1 MRKSQVPWYLPR
13 LPQSVAWRYAIALAA
28 FLISFFLREAL
39 DPWLY
44 AHRGFILFLPA
55 ILLVTFVAGLGPG
68 ILTAVLSGV
77 GAWYF
82 FISPFWSFRLDLD
95 GAVGLGTF
103 VLGSTVGI
111 TLVHWLR
118 ITVDRLEAERARVE
132 ALARQREMLFEA
144 DPNGI
149 LVVDPTGRIQIVNN
163 QVAALFGYRRDE
175 LIGLSVE
182 TLVPDRFR
190 GNHASLRAGFI
201 THPSNR
207 PMGAGRD
214 LYGLRKDGS
223 EFPVEIGLGSFTA
236 GDREMS
242 LAIVTGIAERKRV
255 EEREK
260 LLVGELEHRTKNL
273 FAVVYALAHR
283 SLRGDH
289 TLDEAREAFLG
300 RMQALMR
307 ADQRLTNSAWKGTSL
322 SDIACSELEPF
333 AGRFKL
339 DGAEI
344 ELSPQAAQNF
354 ALAVHELA
362 TNASKYGALST
373 AEGKI
378 AIEWS
383 VHANEEGKALKFHW
397 QEHGGPP
404 VSIPKQDGFGAALLK
419 ATLGEGRIEFASEGL
434 NYQVDVPLAGI
445 LPRAETLQPDLT
457 AADLNL
463 VTDRRKE
470 PGSIPWGSC
479 EQTPS
484 LAASSRDL
492 SSPNSLARRSG
503 TGSACPCS

>member
-1 MRKSQVPWYLPR
+1 MRKSQVPWYFYFPR
-13 LPQSVAWRYAIALAA
+13 LPESGAWRYAIALAA
-28 FLISFFLREAL
+28 FVISFFLREAL
-39 DPWLY
+39 DPWLFD
-44 AHRGFILFLPA
+44 RGFSLFLAA
-55 ILLVTFVAGLGPG
+55 IILTAYFAGLGPA
-68 ILTAVLSGV
+68 ILNALLSGV
-77 GAWYF
+77 AAWYF
-82 FISPFWSFRLDLD
+82 FLPPFWSFRLNLD
-95 GAVGLGTF
+95 GAVGLATF
-103 VLGSTVGI
+103 VLGSAVGI
-111 TLVHWLR
+111 TLVHRLR
-118 ITVDRLEAERARVE
+118 ITIARVEAERARAE
-132 ALARQREMLFEA
+132 ALARQRELLLEA

-149 LVVDPTGRIQIVNN
+149 LVVDAAGRIQIVNN
-163 QVAALFGYRRDE
+163 QIAKMFGYRRDE
-175 LIGLSVE
+175 LAGRSVE
-182 TLVPDRFR
+182 MLVPDRFR

-201 THPSNR
+201 AHPSNR

-214 LYGLRKDGS
+214 LYGVRKDGS

-236 GDREMS
+236 GDGEMS
-242 LAIVTGIAERKRV
+242 LAIVTDITERKRV
-255 EEREK
+255 DEREK

-273 FAVVYALAHR
+273 FAVVHALAHR
-283 SLRGDH
+283 SLRGNH

-373 AEGKI
+373 AEGRI

-383 VHANEEGKALKFHW
+383 VHANKEGKALKFHW

-404 VSIPKQDGFGAALLK
+404 VSIPKKDGFGAALLK
-419 ATLGEGRIEFASEGL
+419 ATLGEGRIEFAAKGL
-434 NYQVDVPLAGI
+434 NYEVDVPLAGI
-445 LPRAETLQPDLT
+445 LPRAETLQPDLI

-463 VTDRRKE
+463 VTDRRKNQE
-470 PGSIPWGSC
+470 
-479 EQTPS
+479 
-484 LAASSRDL
+484 ASH
-492 SSPNSLARRSG
+492 
-503 TGSACPCS
+503 